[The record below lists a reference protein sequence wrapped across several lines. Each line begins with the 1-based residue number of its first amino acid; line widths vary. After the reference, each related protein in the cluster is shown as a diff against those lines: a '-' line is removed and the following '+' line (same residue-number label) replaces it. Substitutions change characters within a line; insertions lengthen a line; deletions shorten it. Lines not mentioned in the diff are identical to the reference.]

1 MDNKL
6 TITVSIPA
14 DEGFVGRACNNPGC
28 GQYFKISTN
37 SNKDVMFCPYCGTEF
52 SSNELLTA
60 DQVKFVTE
68 VAKEKAFVYIQEQF
82 QNMLKETF
90 GTSSSGGSGIT
101 YKPGRI
107 QERIVTP
114 KYEERK
120 VDSELDCPKCHTKF
134 QVYGIFGYCP
144 GCKEENLLIYDANL
158 NIIESE
164 IATSDNSERQLRH
177 AYADLVSTFE
187 NFCARKSSKIAG
199 EKVNFQVLFDA
210 RRFFKKYINID
221 ILSDLS
227 PGQLLALRRLFY
239 KRHIFVHSDG
249 TINAKYIQNI
259 PEDRLLIGQKAML
272 SIEELKS
279 AAEGMRIA
287 LLNLVKAVETRG

>member
-1 MDNKL
+1 MNNKL
-6 TITVSIPA
+6 TFKVTIPT
-14 DEGFVGRACNNPGC
+14 DEGFVGRACSNPEC
-28 GQYFKISTN
+28 GQYFKIFVE
-37 SNKDVMFCPYCGTEF
+37 SNKEVMFCPYCGLDF
-52 SSNELLTA
+52 SSDELHTS
-60 DQVKFVTE
+60 DQIEYVTE

-90 GTSSSGGSGIT
+90 GTSSSRGSGIT

-107 QERIVTP
+107 QERSVTP
-114 KYEERK
+114 RYKGRK
-120 VDSELDCPKCHTKF
+120 LDSELDCPKCHTKF

-187 NFCARKSSKIAG
+187 KFCARKSSKIEG

-210 RRFFKKYINID
+210 RRFFKRNINID

-227 PGQLLALRRLFY
+227 PEQLLALRRLFN
-239 KRHIFVHSDG
+239 KRHIYVHSDG
-249 TINAKYIQNI
+249 TINAKYVQNI
-259 PEDRLLIGQKAML
+259 PEDRLLLGQKAIL

-279 AAEGMRIA
+279 AAEGMRVA